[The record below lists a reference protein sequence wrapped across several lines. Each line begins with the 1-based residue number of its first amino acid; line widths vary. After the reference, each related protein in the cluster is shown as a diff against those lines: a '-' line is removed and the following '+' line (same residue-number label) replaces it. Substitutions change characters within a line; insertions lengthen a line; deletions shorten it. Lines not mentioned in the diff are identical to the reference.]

1 MRYALIH
8 EMLGIF
14 LVKLSVRLKKKKKVA
29 LFLVKLSVW
38 LKKKKIKWRMM
49 RVRTFV
55 LNIRGTHLSIMPHH
69 NV

>member
-8 EMLGIF
+8 EMLGVF
-14 LVKLSVRLKKKKKVA
+14 LVKLSVWLKKKKMA

-49 RVRTFV
+49 RVRT
-55 LNIRGTHLSIMPHH
+55 LALKIRGTHLSIMPHH